1 MTNHPLNQTTTED
14 DRPWEPLNKDDPLN
28 VGDEVRQERPG
39 LTITGVVGR
48 VDEEGDPW
56 TAEGLFIGEVNQGTW
71 YVRRPVKE
79 LPTEDGAVIV
89 PAEGF
94 EFIWVEGGRYFDRLT
109 YSGRLRRWYGVA
121 VGVRSAWAAFWY
133 GEPEKITP
141 VTWKV
146 DDQ

>member
-1 MTNHPLNQTTTED
+1 MTDHPLNQTTAED
-14 DRPWEPLNKDDPLN
+14 ALCAAREQGWDDAVDWAYRTSYLNHYASKRAHVANPYRPTP
-28 VGDEVRQERPG
+28 
-39 LTITGVVGR
+39 
-48 VDEEGDPW
+48 
-56 TAEGLFIGEVNQGTW
+56 A
-71 YVRRPVKE
+71 
-79 LPTEDGAVIV
+79 LPTGDGAVIV

-121 VGVRSAWAAFWY
+121 VGVRSEWAAFWY

-141 VTWKV
+141 GTWKV